1 MQPGEIEQLGRRVVP
16 GSGSV
21 AVEHL
26 SSGLVSDVYR
36 VVRDGA
42 AYALKVASG
51 HAGRFGLD
59 FAWEAAILGAAAR
72 AQIAPPLEY
81 FDPERGVLVTR
92 WIKGRSWALCE
103 VQSACGIARIGGLL
117 RRVHALPVPAP
128 ARALNPLTW
137 IEIYRAA
144 LSRHEQI
151 RLDPILQETAA
162 LAAAELD
169 TLPKPPGVLCHSD
182 LHAQNLIESDEALV
196 LLDWEYAHVTDPL
209 WDAAGWSANNDFDG
223 ASRRM
228 LLASYLGSAP
238 SANDWARFSL
248 LGWLY
253 DYVCLLWSG
262 IYLAARRDP
271 SGLIGARATQLDARL
286 RIPAH
291 YRA

>member
-1 MQPGEIEQLGRRVVP
+1 MQPAEIEQLGRRVVP
-16 GSGSV
+16 GTGSLV
-21 AVEHL
+21 VEHL
-26 SSGLVSDVYR
+26 SSGLVSEVYR
-36 VVRDGA
+36 VVRGGA
-42 AYALKVASG
+42 TYALKVASE

-59 FAWEAAILGAAAR
+59 PVWEAGILQAAAR

-81 FDPERGVLVTR
+81 FDPERRVLVTR
-92 WIKGRSWALCE
+92 WIHGRSWPRREL
-103 VQSACGIARIGGLL
+103 QSAGGIARIGGLL
-117 RRVHALPVPAP
+117 RRVHALPIPAP
-128 ARALNPLTW
+128 AQILNPMTW

-144 LSRHEQI
+144 LSRGGQM
-151 RLDPILQETAA
+151 RLDPALQETAA

-169 TLPKPPGVLCHSD
+169 TLPKAPGVVCHSD
-182 LHAQNLIESDEALV
+182 LHTQNLVDSDAGLL

-223 ASRRM
+223 ASQRM
-228 LLASYLGSAP
+228 LLAGYLGGAP
-238 SANDWARFSL
+238 TANDWARFGL

-262 IYLAARRDP
+262 IYLAARPDP
-271 SGLIGARATQLDARL
+271 SGLVGARARQLDARL

>member
-1 MQPGEIEQLGRRVVP
+1 MQPGEVEQLGRRVLP
-16 GSGSV
+16 GTGSV
-21 AVEHL
+21 VVEHL
-26 SSGLVSDVYR
+26 SSGLVSEVYR
-36 VVRDGA
+36 VVRDDA

-51 HAGRFGLD
+51 HAGRFALD
-59 FAWEAAILGAAAR
+59 IAWEARILEAAAR
-72 AQIAPPLEY
+72 ADIAPPLVY
-81 FDPERGVLVTR
+81 FEPERGVLVTR
-92 WIKGRSWALCE
+92 WIKGRPWPRCE
-103 VQSACGIARIGGLL
+103 VQSARAIARIGGLL

-128 ARALNPLTW
+128 ARALNPMTW

-144 LSRHEQI
+144 LPQGAQM
-151 RLDPILQETAA
+151 RLDPALQETAA
-162 LAAAELD
+162 SAAAGLD
-169 TLPKPPGVLCHSD
+169 TLPKPPGVVCHSD
-182 LHAQNLIESDEALV
+182 LHAQNLIETDDSLL

-238 SANDWARFSL
+238 TANDWARFSL
-248 LGWLY
+248 LAWLY

-271 SGLIGARATQLDARL
+271 SGLIGARARQLDARL

>member
-16 GSGSV
+16 GTGSLV
-21 AVEHL
+21 VEHL
-26 SSGLVSDVYR
+26 SSGLVSEVYR
-36 VVRDGA
+36 VVRDDA
-42 AYALKVASG
+42 AYALKVASE

-59 FAWEAAILGAAAR
+59 FAWQAGVLQAAAR

-81 FDPERGVLVTR
+81 FDSVRGVLVTR
-92 WIKGRSWALCE
+92 WIKGRSWPPRE

-117 RRVHALPVPAP
+117 RRVHALPIPAP
-128 ARALNPLTW
+128 VRALNPMTW

-144 LSRHEQI
+144 ASQGDEM
-151 RLDPILQETAA
+151 RLDPALQETAV

-169 TLPKPPGVLCHSD
+169 ALPKPPGVVCHSD
-182 LHAQNLIESDEALV
+182 LHTQNLLESDAALL
-196 LLDWEYAHVTDPL
+196 LLDWEYAHVNDPL

-223 ASRRM
+223 ESRRM

-238 SANDWARFSL
+238 TANDWARFSL